1 MPFTEKSL
9 SFLDENHRRNDR
21 DWFNQHRTE
30 YDDHVRRPMLDLA
43 ERLAPTVLRI
53 DPLLIPEPKRAVCRI
68 HRDTRFSRDK
78 SMYKR
83 ASWLV
88 FQRSKGMTHPVW
100 FFEFTPDFHHYGC
113 GYYTTPPKV
122 MDQIRQFVLAD
133 DKRFKAAHKAV
144 ASLPGCELVGDFYK
158 RPRYPDHP
166 EEKRAWLERRGV
178 TAIIYSEYSAALF
191 ARDLHKKVAKAFIA
205 LAPFYELLMQ
215 AHANALPQT
224 ATSANSG
231 PARRGGGPAVSRY
244 PDDDEEW

>member
-9 SFLDENHRRNDR
+9 DFLDENHRRNDR
-21 DWFNQHRTE
+21 DWFNQHRSE
-30 YDDHVRRPMLDLA
+30 YDDHVRRPMLELA
-43 ERLAPTVLRI
+43 ERLIPTVLRI
-53 DPLLIPEPKRAVCRI
+53 DPLLIAEPKRAVCRI

-78 SMYKR
+78 SMFKR

-88 FQRSKGMTHPVW
+88 FQRSKGMVHPVW

-122 MDQIRQFVLAD
+122 MDQVRQFVLAD
-133 DKRFKAAHKAV
+133 DKRFAAADKAV
-144 ASLPGCELVGDFYK
+144 ASLPGCELVGDYYK

-166 EEKRAWLERRGV
+166 EKKRAWLERRGV
-178 TAIIYSEYSAALF
+178 SAIIHKEDTAALY
-191 ARDLHKKVAKAFIA
+191 AKDLHKKVAKAFTA

-215 AHANALPQT
+215 AHANATPNT

-231 PARRGGGPAVSRY
+231 RAGRGQAAATRY
-244 PDDDEEW
+244 DEDEDEW